1 MIRIRLQKVAYCA
14 AKGRLLPCER
24 LPLATQKVT
33 FCIPPVSCLPR
44 ALCPQAFRPF
54 IRACLVSIVTHP
66 AAVVAKM

>member
-1 MIRIRLQKVAYCA
+1 MRHIALQKA
-14 AKGRLLPCER
+14 AFYHVKGNLLQR
-24 LPLATQKVT
+24 KKVT